1 MYRNEKDRTGRAS
14 WKGAKAEVDFKNS
27 LDGFFGSDLK
37 LTGVDDGQF
46 DHIDFVCE
54 LNMKV
59 DVKAIK
65 DPSSI
70 WVELKNIKG
79 YDGWLY
85 GKATHIAF
93 ERHDHF
99 KVVRR
104 LDLVELVDKLVDK
117 TTMVELPKDC
127 LYKIYQRK
135 KYDRDDMLTKI
146 LPSDLDTIQNVTVKK
161 EDSATVR
168 RKDKKESV
176 FI

>member
-14 WKGAKAEVDFKNS
+14 WKGAKAETDFKNS
-27 LDGFFGSDLK
+27 LDGFFDSNLK

-46 DHIDFVCE
+46 DHIDFSCD
-54 LNMKV
+54 LKMTV
-59 DVKAIK
+59 DVKSIK
-65 DPSSI
+65 DPRSI
-70 WVELKNIKG
+70 WVEIKNIKG

-99 KVVRR
+99 KIVRR

-117 TTMVELPKDC
+117 TTMVESPMDC

-135 KYDRDDMLTKI
+135 KYDREDILTKI
-146 LPSDLDTIQNVTVKK
+146 LPSDLDKIPNIVVGKRS
-161 EDSATVR
+161 DG
-168 RKDKKESV
+168 DIESP